1 MIQFWHSEID
11 IQAVHNEFIV
21 AHYLEASVS
30 DHRLEEEKRV
40 HMYKSLKYATRLAH
54 FLFFLNPL
62 RTTARLVKTNEVS
75 ILKPIRNIVRMVV
88 ELLRNESKY
97 LETLILISCQ
107 HTNVM

>member
-11 IQAVHNEFIV
+11 IQAVHNEFIG

-40 HMYKSLKYATRLAH
+40 HKYKSLKYATRVTH
-54 FLFFLNPL
+54 SLFFNL
-62 RTTARLVKTNEVS
+62 
-75 ILKPIRNIVRMVV
+75 M
-88 ELLRNESKY
+88 NESKY